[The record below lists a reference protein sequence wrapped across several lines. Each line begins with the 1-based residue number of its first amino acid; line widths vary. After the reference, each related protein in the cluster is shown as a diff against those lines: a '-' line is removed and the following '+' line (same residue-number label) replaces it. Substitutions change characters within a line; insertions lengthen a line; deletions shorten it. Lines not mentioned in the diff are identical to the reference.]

1 MKRIAYLA
9 LLLALIA
16 IPVLAAK
23 NSQKFFSQY
32 DVRVGDTELKQ
43 GHWVVTWSDSTG
55 TNVQLTIKTED
66 KKTVTVSARVVNE
79 KNPAPGVETFVD
91 NNVHYLGAIHA
102 SDATYVVKEPTATAA
117 AAAAAAK

>member
-1 MKRIAYLA
+1 MKNVLARFANLA

-23 NSQKFFSQY
+23 NSQRFFSQY

-55 TNVQLTIKTED
+55 TNVQLTIKTDD

-79 KNPAPGVETFVD
+79 KNRVPGVETFLD

-102 SDATYVVKEPTATAA
+102 SDATYVVKDHTTAA
-117 AAAAAAK
+117 AAN